1 MVFEWNN
8 PYLPTSELQ
17 DTLEFDS
24 KFEGGN
30 LDAAIKVSNTEYDLF
45 MRADTNTKGHSHWFN
60 FKIKKMKKNV
70 IYKFK
75 ICNFTKKKCLFAR
88 GMRPYIYS
96 LM

>member
-1 MVFEWNN
+1 MVFEGNN

-45 MRADTNTKGHSHWFN
+45 MRADTYTKGNSH
-60 FKIKKMKKNV
+60 
-70 IYKFK
+70 
-75 ICNFTKKKCLFAR
+75 
-88 GMRPYIYS
+88 
-96 LM
+96 